1 MIKNIE
7 EGVKRTAFVIWIIWV
22 LIWSFADGLIEPTII
37 EWIIF
42 VLQGDLF
49 NSFNDFKYAFKR
61 LGVFLVWVV
70 GFPYI
75 IYFVV
80 SFIWKGFFGNFDDK
94 NKK

>member
-49 NSFNDFKYAFKR
+49 NSFNDFKYAFNR

-80 SFIWKGFFGNFDDK
+80 SFIWTGFTKNWDDK
-94 NKK
+94 NK

>member
-80 SFIWKGFFGNFDDK
+80 FFIWTGFVGNFDDK